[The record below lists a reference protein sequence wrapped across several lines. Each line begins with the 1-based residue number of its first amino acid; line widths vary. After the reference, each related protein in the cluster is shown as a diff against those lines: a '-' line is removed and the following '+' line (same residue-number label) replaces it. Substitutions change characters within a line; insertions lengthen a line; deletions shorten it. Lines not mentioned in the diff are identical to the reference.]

1 MTNTAPH
8 EKKMRPFFS
17 FYGGKYRIAPRYP
30 VPLQESIIEPFAGS
44 AGFSLRYPSLQ
55 VFLYDIDP
63 VICGVWDYL
72 ITATENEILSL
83 PDIDQDKT
91 LNDYELPQE
100 AKWLIGFNLNKG
112 AASPSKSMALWGRQ
126 GGSIAEFWGVGRRE
140 RIAKQ
145 QPYIRHWRIENKPYW
160 EIENRQA
167 YWFVDPPYNNKAGS
181 YYKHSNVDY
190 RHLADWCKTRHGDV
204 VVCEN
209 DGADWLPFQPFF
221 SAKANHVNGR
231 SKNISKEVIWTSK

>member
-1 MTNTAPH
+1 MTNTTPH
-8 EKKMRPFFS
+8 EKKLRPFFS

-72 ITATENEILSL
+72 INVSEGEVASL
-83 PDIDQDKT
+83 PDISHDKT
-91 LNDYELPQE
+91 VDDYDLPQE
-100 AKWLIGFNLNKG
+100 AKWLIGFSLNNGSSHPAKR
-112 AASPSKSMALWGRQ
+112 PSKWARENSEAC
-126 GGSIAEFWGVGRRE
+126 FWNQRKRE
-140 RIAKQ
+140 RIINQ
-145 QPYIRHWRIENKPYW
+145 LSFIRHWRIENKPYW

-204 VVCEN
+204 VACEN